1 MNEAASQNSRS
12 LDQPRGDVW
21 PEGPRPVADQAVE
34 VRRVDPRGWR
44 NETMRSGIVLD
55 CHRQADGIVTVV
67 SVRRQR
73 RGAKRKKRDQ
83 RRKSDLCGVS
93 TKPVEHR
100 RSSVVT
106 TSAGVKDVP
115 VPPGPLRGT
124 RPTYAEQS

>member
-1 MNEAASQNSRS
+1 M
-12 LDQPRGDVW
+12 
-21 PEGPRPVADQAVE
+21 ADQAVE

-44 NETMRSGIVLD
+44 NETMRIGIVLD
-55 CHRQADGIVTVV
+55 CHRQADGIVTVI

-73 RGAKRKKRDQ
+73 RGAKRKKRAQ

-93 TKPVEHR
+93 TKPVKHR

-115 VPPGPLRGT
+115 VLPGPLRGT